1 MILGGGTRSYEIH
14 AERKVREG
22 KLWRTLCSVAFAY
35 ERGACDH
42 RGTGSDFSVES
53 TEGIMTAAIEQQVQ
67 TDHEHKRLRQ

>member
-1 MILGGGTRSYEIH
+1 MH

-22 KLWRTLCSVAFAY
+22 KLWRTSCTVAFVH

-42 RGTGSDFSVES
+42 RGTGNDFGVES
-53 TEGIMTAAIEQQVQ
+53 AEGIMTAAIEQQEQ